1 MTNLELLT
9 ILCNVNS
16 KYILQ
21 AQELRSGESCPQIRR
36 LPGRRLALVA
46 AIIAL
51 MLVLVGCAVYM
62 WRMQN
67 LIFGTTSV
75 WDQPAYR
82 LSIQGF
88 TDSPGYQATKEW
100 FEFLETYDTDGSL
113 LKNAPYDDYV
123 EPEDYQPYSCYTEE
137 MVSKVDELC
146 QKYGLSLMG
155 RRYQGTPEELYRAV
169 GIESIFIQEP
179 AGQYQL
185 WDENL
190 YYADGS
196 FTLWGQVSAAQS
208 DFRFWCMKK
217 QSFCDFHITITD
229 IDSYQQWNYTTGNGA
244 NLVLAVGPERSL
256 ILADQQDAFLTLYLY
271 AALDQQ
277 ELEAVAEDFDFTFH
291 AQPTDTVYA
300 NEQAAQQLAAEE
312 ADRESVQAQYEYA
325 TYEEFIPNYIN
336 TVDDRYYTLLDLNGD
351 GLQELAYAEGSRYQA
366 LMTISQGKVV
376 VLDSISYPNGFELY
390 QSEDGEYLVQTI
402 KNVGNQTFYAF
413 LELQGDQLI
422 YQEFLRYDP
431 DSDWENPNYRCTNA
445 RGKTVLQLAEEG
457 MSWESVSEE
466 TYQGIWSNFCYPS
479 ELKKLPITDFFPDGN
494 FESSK
499 PFVQKDFDTILK
511 DFQAN
516 PDHTLSHYY
525 TFLDVTG
532 DGNPELLLGTED
544 SISTILTVR
553 NNQTYEL
560 VNFYEVGGM
569 YWCGSGVILRI
580 VTEETNVQHY
590 FYSVTENGLD
600 VFMVLLYDGT
610 NWYTSPEGGTNSA
623 YWYEIT
629 EADYNQNLA
638 SYPKIRLDM
647 KPIAD
652 YETTVD

>member
-1 MTNLELLT
+1 MTSRELLM
-9 ILCNVNS
+9 ILSNVKS
-16 KYILQ
+16 EYILQ
-21 AQELRSGESCPQIRR
+21 AQELRSGESRPQIQRLPRRR
-36 LPGRRLALVA
+36 LILIA

-51 MLVLVGCAVYM
+51 MLVLVGCTVYV
-62 WRMQN
+62 WRMQD
-67 LIFGTTSV
+67 LIFDTTSV

-82 LSIQGF
+82 LSMQGF

-113 LKNAPYDDYV
+113 LKNALYDDYV
-123 EPEDYQPYSCYTEE
+123 EPEAYQPYSCYTEE
-137 MVSKVDELC
+137 MVNKVDELC
-146 QKYGLSLMG
+146 QRYGLDLMG
-155 RRYQGTPEELYRAV
+155 QRYQGTPEELYRAV
-169 GIESIFIQEP
+169 GIDSIFIQEP
-179 AGQYQL
+179 AGEYQL

-190 YYADGS
+190 YYTDGS
-196 FTLWGQVSAAQS
+196 FTLWGQVSDARS

-229 IDSYQQWNYTTGNGA
+229 IDSYQQWDYTTRNGA
-244 NLVLAVGPERSL
+244 KLVLAVGSERSL
-256 ILADQQDAFLTLYLY
+256 ILADQQDAFLTLHLY

-277 ELEAVAEDFDFTFH
+277 ELEAIAEDFDFTFH
-291 AQPTDTVYA
+291 SQPTDTVYA
-300 NEQAAQQLAAEE
+300 NEQAAQQLAEEE
-312 ADRESVQAQYEYA
+312 ADRESVQAQYQYA

-351 GLQELAYAEGSRYQA
+351 GVQELAYAEGSQYRA
-366 LMTISQGKVV
+366 LMTISQGTVV
-376 VLDSISYPNGFELY
+376 VLDSLSYPNGFELY

-413 LELQGDQLI
+413 LELQGDQLV

-431 DSDWENPNYRCTNA
+431 DVDWENPHYRCTNA
-445 RGKTVLQLAEEG
+445 RGKTVLQLVEEG
-457 MSWESVSEE
+457 MSWESVSEG
-466 TYQGIWSNFCYPS
+466 TYQGIWSSFRYPS
-479 ELKKLPITDFFPDGN
+479 ELKKLPITDFLPDGN

-511 DFQAN
+511 DLQAN

-544 SISTILTVR
+544 SISTILTIR
-553 NNQTYEL
+553 NNQTYDL

-569 YWCGSGVILRI
+569 YWCGNGVILRI
-580 VTEETNVQHY
+580 VTEQTNVRHY
-590 FYSVTENGLD
+590 FYSLTENGLD

-610 NWYTSPEGGTNSA
+610 NWYTSPEGGINSA

-629 EADYNQNLA
+629 EAEYTLNLA
-638 SYPKIRLDM
+638 SYPTIQLDM

-652 YETTVD
+652 YETTPN